1 MRWNSRRDGA
11 VDIYDDAPAYEP
23 GGDDTIV
30 VEARVV
36 GFTPIRNGLQ
46 CPCGA
51 LLRAFDIRTTA
62 DGAELVCHR
71 CHRVH
76 GHIELGVKV
85 HR

>member
-1 MRWNSRRDGA
+1 MREHLRRDGA
-11 VDIYDDAPAYEP
+11 VVLTGD
-23 GGDDTIV
+23 GDDQDQVV

-36 GFTPIRNGLQ
+36 SFNPIRDGLQ

-51 LLRAFDIRTTA
+51 LLRAFALRSTA

-71 CHRVH
+71 CHRTH
-76 GHIELGVKV
+76 GRIELGVKV

>member
-1 MRWNSRRDGA
+1 MREHIRRDGA
-11 VDIYDDAPAYEP
+11 VVLT
-23 GGDDTIV
+23 GDGDNQDQVI
-30 VEARVV
+30 VEAVV
-36 GFTPIRNGLQ
+36 TSFTPIRDGLL

-51 LLRAFDIRTTA
+51 LLRTFTLRSTA
-62 DGAELVCHR
+62 DGAELCCHR

>member
-1 MRWNSRRDGA
+1 MREHQGRDGA
-11 VDIYDDAPAYEP
+11 VVLTDDS
-23 GGDDTIV
+23 DDQDQVT

-36 GFTPIRNGLQ
+36 SFTPTRDGLR

-51 LLRAFDIRTTA
+51 LLKSFALRATA

>member
-1 MRWNSRRDGA
+1 MREHLRRDGA
-11 VDIYDDAPAYEP
+11 VVLTGD
-23 GGDDTIV
+23 GDDQDQVI
-30 VEARVV
+30 VEAQVV
-36 GFTPIRNGLQ
+36 NFTPIRDGLQ

-51 LLRAFDIRTTA
+51 VLRAFALRATA
-62 DGAELVCHR
+62 DGAELHCHR